1 MQYSDF
7 MIREKI
13 NLQGPSKYDN
23 IPFKEKGVAA
33 MNENKIVFRK
43 WYIFAS
49 VRYLNYHK
57 DIRDM
62 K

>member
-7 MIREKI
+7 MISEKR

-33 MNENKIVFRK
+33 MNENKIVFQK
-43 WYIFAS
+43 VVHICVS
-49 VRYLNYHK
+49 TVSELS
-57 DIRDM
+57 
-62 K
+62 